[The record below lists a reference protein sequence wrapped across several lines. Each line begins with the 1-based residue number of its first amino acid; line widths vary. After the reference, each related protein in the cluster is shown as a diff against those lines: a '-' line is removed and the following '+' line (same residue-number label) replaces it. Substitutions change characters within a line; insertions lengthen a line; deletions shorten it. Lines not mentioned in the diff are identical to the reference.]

1 MSNIDL
7 ITNAII
13 GLIVV
18 LSGAKSIYLGIQI
31 AINPDEKDSYL
42 KKIKSL
48 IITVILAVSIFTI
61 KEIAQYYYG

>member
-42 KKIKSL
+42 KKIKS
-48 IITVILAVSIFTI
+48 IIIAVSIFTI